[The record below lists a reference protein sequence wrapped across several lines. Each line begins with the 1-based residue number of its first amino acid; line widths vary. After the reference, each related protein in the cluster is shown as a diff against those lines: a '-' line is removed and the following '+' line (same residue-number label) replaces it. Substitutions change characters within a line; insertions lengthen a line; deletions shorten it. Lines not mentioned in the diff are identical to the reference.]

1 MKKEPLFVRVVTD
14 DERVALQAGLR
25 SRDPFV
31 LRRCQIILASARG
44 EHAIPLSRVLGCT
57 DVTVR
62 TIIKEFNARGL
73 GVLQMGSHRP
83 HTIDRA
89 FTPEAA
95 ERLKDLLHHSPRQ
108 YGKAT
113 SVWTLALAAEVSFAE
128 GLTVE
133 RVSDET
139 IRETLKRLKV
149 SWQRAKHW
157 ITSPD
162 PAYARKKESR
172 PLDPHGHGASQVG
185 LGL

>member
-1 MKKEPLFVRVVTD
+1 MKKEPIFVRVVTE
-14 DERVALQAGLR
+14 DERAELQSGLR
-25 SRDPFV
+25 SREPFV

-44 EHAIPLSRVLGCT
+44 ERAIPMGRLLGCT

-62 TIIKEFNARGL
+62 NIIKDFNARGL
-73 GVLQMGSHRP
+73 AVLQVGSHRP

-89 FTPEAA
+89 FTSEAA

-113 SVWTLALAAEVSFAE
+113 SVWTLALAAEVSLAE
-128 GLTVE
+128 GLTAE

-149 SWQRAKHW
+149 NWQRAKQW

-162 PAYARKKESR
+162 PAYARKKR
-172 PLDPHGHGASQVG
+172 AATG
-185 LGL
+185 

>member
-1 MKKEPLFVRVVTD
+1 MKKEPIFVRVVTD
-14 DERVALQAGLR
+14 DERAELQAGLR
-25 SRDPFV
+25 SRDPFM

-44 EHAIPLSRVLGCT
+44 ERAIPMGRLLGCT

-62 TIIKEFNARGL
+62 NIIKDFNARGL
-73 GVLQMGSHRP
+73 AVLQAGSHRP

-89 FTPEAA
+89 FTSEAA

-108 YGKAT
+108 YGQAT
-113 SVWTLALAAEVSFAE
+113 SVWTLALAAEVSLAE
-128 GLTVE
+128 GLTAE

-149 SWQRAKHW
+149 SWQRAKQW

-162 PAYARKKESR
+162 PAYARKKR
-172 PLDPHGHGASQVG
+172 AATG
-185 LGL
+185 

>member
-1 MKKEPLFVRVVTD
+1 MKKEPIFVRTLTD
-14 DERVALQAGLR
+14 DERAKLQAGLR
-25 SRDPFV
+25 SHDLFT

-44 EHAIPLSRVLGCT
+44 EHAIPLGRLLGCT
-57 DVTVR
+57 DETVR
-62 TIIKEFNARGL
+62 NVIKDFNVRGL
-73 GVLQMGSHRP
+73 AVLKAGSHRP

-89 FTPEAA
+89 FTDETA
-95 ERLKDLLHHSPRQ
+95 ERLKNLLHHSPRE

-113 SVWTLALAAEVSFAE
+113 SVWTLALAAEMSCAK
-128 GLTVE
+128 GLTAE

-162 PAYARKKESR
+162 PAYARKKSNVT
-172 PLDPHGHGASQVG
+172 A
-185 LGL
+185 